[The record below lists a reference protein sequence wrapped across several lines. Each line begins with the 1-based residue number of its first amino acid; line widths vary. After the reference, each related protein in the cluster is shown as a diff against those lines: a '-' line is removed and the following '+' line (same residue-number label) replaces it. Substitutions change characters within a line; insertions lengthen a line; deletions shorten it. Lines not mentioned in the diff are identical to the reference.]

1 MSQIKYEKLINNI
14 RSLLGILEL
23 KESSQLYQDAI
34 AISNYLETSTYQI
47 AVFAPFNH
55 GKSTLLNALLGKKTL
70 PIDLIPT
77 TGAAIYIS
85 YGDELRTKIT
95 FKNGQKIEQLGT
107 KVLQEY
113 AILDENRRMREDIAN
128 IQVYC
133 HHPFLQT
140 GVEFL
145 DLPGTNDREAQNNL
159 VKNKLLT
166 ADLIIHVLDAR
177 KLMTL
182 EERNNLQNWLHQR
195 GIATVIF
202 VVNFLNLLTLEE
214 RQEIQK
220 RLCFIAENFRS
231 QLPPGISNLYCVDA
245 LPALRARLKGDAI
258 AAQTTGLAALESALQ
273 NIIYYHQEH
282 PEHRLSRVVNVAEQI
297 LQKGREK
304 AQAIATEIDS
314 QNKRDRQQVSVK
326 QKAAKLIQ
334 EGFNR
339 SVSDLQGWLYVPKLL
354 TTYQAS
360 LAIALQQGEF
370 DIWQQ
375 QEFKPTVLEYQQKIN
390 HWIERG
396 YEFFNFTNPDYFLI
410 PLPYAPEIKIT
421 PIINSSDNKN
431 IPSKLDKLFQT
442 KVGTVIL
449 GGASYI
455 LNKVTDDS
463 NYPSP
468 QSSFSPSVI
477 NSQAYADAAQTY
489 LINFSDHAQ
498 QILQEYQTIA
508 EKYITFTPLKFNYKP
523 TDTDYKLHLLNNL
536 LMTLENEIE
545 NNTIVVPINFRSL

>member
-47 AVFAPFNH
+47 DVFAPFNH

-85 YGDELRTKIT
+85 YGDELQTKIT
-95 FKNGQKIEQLGT
+95 FKDGQEIEQSGT

-113 AILDENRRMREDIAN
+113 AILDQNRRMGEDIAN
-128 IQVYC
+128 IEVYC

-140 GVEFL
+140 GIEFL
-145 DLPGTNDREAQNNL
+145 DLPGTNDREDQNNL

-166 ADLIIHVLDAR
+166 ADLIVYVLDAR

-202 VVNFLNLLTLEE
+202 VVNFLNLLTPEE

-220 RLCFIAENFRS
+220 RLYFIAESFRS

-258 AAQTTGLAALESALQ
+258 AAQTTGLSGLESALQ
-273 NIIYYHQEH
+273 NIIYYHREN
-282 PEHRLSRVVNVAEQI
+282 PEYRLSRVVNIAEQI

-314 QNKRDRQQVSVK
+314 QNQRDRQQINVK

-339 SVSDLQGWLYVPKLL
+339 SVSDLQGWLYAPKLL
-354 TTYQAS
+354 TTYQPS

-396 YEFFNFTNPDYFLI
+396 CEFFNFTNPDYFLI

-421 PIINSSDNKN
+421 PIINNLDNKN

-463 NYPSP
+463 NPPSP
-468 QSSFSPSVI
+468 QSSSSPSAI
-477 NSQAYADAAQTY
+477 NSQTYADAAQTY
-489 LINFSDHAQ
+489 LINFSDRTNQ
-498 QILQEYQTIA
+498 TLQNYQAIA
-508 EKYITFTPLKFNYKP
+508 TKYITFIPSKFNYKP
-523 TDTDYKLHLLNNL
+523 TDTDYKLQLLNNL
-536 LMTLENEIE
+536 LITLENEID